1 MAALGP
7 ADLAHGFLCL
17 APSLALALLV
27 AFELYAGEEFI
38 VSAASRRRR
47 LARKRGPVAV
57 PAPPCSDRYRAAR
70 GRLVGGQCGPRAPPL
85 QRTFAKG
92 FERTWK
98 GIDVRKRTAVIAA
111 GAALALPAAASAHVT
126 LHPNNVPA
134 GGFAVLNVRV
144 PNEMDNA
151 NTTKV
156 QLQLPDGFADASWQ
170 AVPGWKVT
178 VNHQKL
184 AQPIQTDDGPV
195 NEEVKEIT
203 WQSSKGIPPGAF
215 ESFPLS
221 VAMPDKAGTP
231 LTFKALQTY
240 SNGKIVRWIGA
251 AGSDTPAPVVHVT
264 AKDGVIQDST
274 AEGGALPPTA
284 AAAPEK
290 SSEPASQSGNAGASK
305 GLAITALV
313 VGILGL
319 LAGLAALLS
328 RRRGGG
334 TSTELSRETT

>member
-1 MAALGP
+1 
-7 ADLAHGFLCL
+7 
-17 APSLALALLV
+17 
-27 AFELYAGEEFI
+27 
-38 VSAASRRRR
+38 
-47 LARKRGPVAV
+47 
-57 PAPPCSDRYRAAR
+57 
-70 GRLVGGQCGPRAPPL
+70 
-85 QRTFAKG
+85 
-92 FERTWK
+92 
-98 GIDVRKRTAVIAA
+98 VIAA
-111 GAALALPAAASAHVT
+111 GAALALPSAAAAHVT

-134 GGFAVLNVRV
+134 GGFAVLDVRV

-151 NTTKV
+151 NTTKI

-170 AVPGWKVT
+170 AVPGWKVI
-178 VNHQKL
+178 VKHQKL

-215 ESFPLS
+215 QSFPLS

-240 SNGKIVRWIGA
+240 SNGKIVRWIGGP
-251 AGSDTPAPVVHVT
+251 GSDTPAPVVHVT
-264 AKDGVIQDST
+264 TSGGVIQDST
-274 AEGGALPPTA
+274 AEGGALPKTNSAPPAESNQPA
-284 AAAPEK
+284 AQ
-290 SSEPASQSGNAGASK
+290 SSSSGASK

-319 LAGLAALLS
+319 LAALGALFS

-334 TSTELSRETT
+334 ASPELSRETT